1 MEVVDMN
8 ETEWKIDYNGWII
21 TVMATS
27 YNQAKYRAWKDFNK
41 EFGSIKF
48 IDFAIKARLWQ

>member
-1 MEVVDMN
+1 MN